1 METPSACKVN
11 LILPKVRKE
20 RKSLQKEQLSVNML
34 DSNSDWREHLANNDA
49 WMNAKG
55 EIFTDMDEEKS
66 TKCSNLKVATKVTFD
81 NVEMDFPTDSKN
93 SELGKLKARKMSNP
107 YECIFVG
114 SDVAYFVKES
124 LLTVTVV
131 YQASSQWWTV

>member
-20 RKSLQKEQLSVNML
+20 RKSLKKEQLSVNML
-34 DSNSDWREHLANNDA
+34 DSNYNWREHLADNYA

-66 TKCSNLKVATKVTFD
+66 TKCSYLKVATKVTFD
-81 NVEMDFPTDSKN
+81 NVEIDFPMDSKN
-93 SELGKLKARKMSNP
+93 SEDVLGKLKARKCPTHMS
-107 YECIFVG
+107 
-114 SDVAYFVKES
+114 AY
-124 LLTVTVV
+124 LLAVILNTL
-131 YQASSQWWTV
+131 